1 MLEPESNQEE
11 ETPEESPEPRWE
23 SCGCQYPPPPP
34 PAPPRSPPPS
44 CKERKITALELVF
57 TEMRFGWSSLLR
69 REEERQLFQRW
80 KLEEQGN
87 VFSALKVMFTET
99 FSLSVCVI
107 ANERCRDAEKRTLIM
122 IFDLFFVFFLLL
134 LTIINL
140 TRQGSASTRYEN
152 QAALLEVTTLC
163 FLQFL
168 KWNSTTGAEW
178 VM

>member
-1 MLEPESNQEE
+1 MRIMWVSV
-11 ETPEESPEPRWE
+11 
-23 SCGCQYPPPPP
+23 PPPPLP
-34 PAPPRSPPPS
+34 LPPRSPPPS

-99 FSLSVCVI
+99 LCLRHCQW
-107 ANERCRDAEKRTLIM
+107 EMQRCWETNPYHDFWL
-122 IFDLFFVFFLLL
+122 VFFFFLL

-140 TRQGSASTRYEN
+140 TRQGSASTWYEN